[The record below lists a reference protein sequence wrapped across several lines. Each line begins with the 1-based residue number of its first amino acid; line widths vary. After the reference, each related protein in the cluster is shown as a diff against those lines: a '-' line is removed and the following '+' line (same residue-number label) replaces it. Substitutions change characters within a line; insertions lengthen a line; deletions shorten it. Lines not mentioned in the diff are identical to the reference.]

1 VPPFFRQS
9 TFRWQCDKCGV
20 FFTAG
25 KGGVC
30 AECKRAL
37 CDDHLHGSFI
47 EKMKAR
53 FSGRAVVCVECRAR
67 LAGSGG

>member
-30 AECKRAL
+30 TACKRAL
-37 CDDHLHGSFI
+37 CDEHLYGSFFG
-47 EKMKAR
+47 KLAAR
-53 FSGRAVVCVECRAR
+53 FSGGPPVCVECRSR
-67 LAGSGG
+67 N